1 MPKKKPDPAPTQFS
15 VPSPESSSLSFT
27 IETFDDPETGQ
38 PTQYGRFSRSW
49 QDEEGLDVLIDKLE
63 AGQVSHKQALMQARK
78 LEATTPY
85 NLEIQNFIANRLWAL
100 GLQDEATDVY
110 ERAYKQAL
118 AHIPKGFKGQITWG
132 EVDNR
137 PFLRLAHGT
146 LLGLMRRRDKAKAGD
161 AAMALAKQMLAWCPM
176 DNIGVRFLLG
186 DIALLQGDHQAAMK
200 EYLKGAPNSPMDNP
214 TAWYQAAL
222 IAFREGD
229 YVAACTYLRRG
240 IAANPYIAEGLTG
253 RTLLSEHLYWHAS
266 NVHGPEWA
274 VDYLDSAAFDWMP
287 QEIDF
292 LDWVFN
298 ASPVLKERAEMMAL
312 HEGMTY
318 ERDAEKRTPYAKRSL
333 DFIDRIT
340 DALSKKMVKKV
351 KNRWDVEI
359 WPWDREGSPRANM
372 PGRTSQTQP
381 ALRTAPGQ
389 CGS

>member
-1 MPKKKPDPAPTQFS
+1 MPKKKPDPAPTQPS
-15 VPSPESSSLSFT
+15 VPSPESSALSFT

-38 PTQYGRFSRSW
+38 LTEYGRFSRNW
-49 QDEEGLDVLIDKLE
+49 QDEEALNVLINKLE
-63 AGQVSHKQALMQARK
+63 AGQLSHKQALMQARN

-100 GLQDEATDVY
+100 GLQDEATEVY

-118 AHIPKGFKGQITWG
+118 AYIPKSFKGQITWS

-146 LLGLMRRRDKAKAGD
+146 LLGLMRRRDKEKGGE
-161 AAMALAKQMLAWCPM
+161 AAVVLAKHLLTWCPM
-176 DNIGVRFLLG
+176 DNIGVRFFLG
-186 DIALLQGDHQAAMK
+186 DIALLQGDHQAALK
-200 EYLKGAPNSPMDNP
+200 EYLKGAPNSP
-214 TAWYQAAL
+214 AHWYQASL

-253 RTLLSEHLYWHAS
+253 RTVLSAHLYWHAS

-274 VDYLDSAAFDWMP
+274 VDYLGSAASDLTP

-292 LDWVFN
+292 VDWVLN

-318 ERDAEKRTPYAKRSL
+318 ERNAVKRAPYAQRSL
-333 DFIDRIT
+333 DLINRIT
-340 DALSKKMVKKV
+340 DALSKKMVRKV
-351 KNRWDVEI
+351 HNRWGNDI
-359 WPWDREGSPRANM
+359 WPWDREGFRW
-372 PGRTSQTQP
+372 QI
-381 ALRTAPGQ
+381 APPQ
-389 CGS
+389 DAKRQR